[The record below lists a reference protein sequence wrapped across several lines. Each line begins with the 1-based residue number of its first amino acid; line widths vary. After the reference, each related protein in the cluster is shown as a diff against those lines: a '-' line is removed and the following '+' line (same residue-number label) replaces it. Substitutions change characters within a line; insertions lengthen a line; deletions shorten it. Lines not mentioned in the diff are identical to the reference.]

1 MIRLPPLPTIQEII
15 RIYGLSARK
24 KLSQNFLLDLNLTRK
39 IIKTAGNLK
48 DCCVVEVGP
57 GPGGLTRSI
66 LNTEVEK
73 LIVIEK
79 DGRFVPSLEIL
90 SDASHGRM
98 KIIQGDIL
106 GFDMSDVVPPEY
118 TCQWQ
123 DNTPN
128 IHVIGNLPFSVSTP
142 LIIRWLNSISTQS
155 NLWSRGR
162 AAMTL
167 TFQKEVAE
175 RIIAPPRSE
184 YRCRLSVMCQYLCN
198 VSLKFSIPGK
208 AFVPPPKVDVGV
220 VKFVPRREPLI
231 RQSFALVERMNRHL
245 FHHPNKFCFKSLG
258 TLFPPDREDL
268 IWTMVELSGVDAQI
282 RPFELT
288 NEQVGQLC
296 NAYATII
303 GQEPDILTYE
313 FRSQKSAKERR
324 QKVTKVL
331 ALEQRLLSSSFPNE
345 NIDSEKDQR

>member
-39 IIKTAGNLK
+39 IVKSSGNLTN
-48 DCCVVEVGP
+48 CCVVEVGP

-66 LNTEVEK
+66 LRTGAKKVF
-73 LIVIEK
+73 VIEK
-79 DGRFVPSLEIL
+79 DSRFIPSLKLLQEASENRLEIF
-90 SDASHGRM
+90 
-98 KIIQGDIL
+98 IGDIL
-106 GFDMSDVVPPEY
+106 SFNMEDVVEEEY
-118 TCQWQ
+118 GRPWHE
-123 DNTPN
+123 DTPD

-142 LIIRWLNSISTQS
+142 LIIRWLDSISKQS
-155 NLWSRGR
+155 NVWKYGR
-162 AAMTL
+162 APMTL

-175 RIIAPPRSE
+175 RIIAPPQSE

-198 VSLKFSIPGK
+198 VSLKFSIPGR

-231 RQSFALVERMNRHL
+231 KQSFLLVERINRHL
-245 FHHPNKFCFKSLG
+245 FHHPNKYCVKSLG

-268 IWTMVELSGVDAQI
+268 VWTMLELSEIKSNV

-296 NAYATII
+296 DAYATVIAR
-303 GQEPDILTYE
+303 EPDILTYE
-313 FRSQKSAKERR
+313 FRSKKSAKERR
-324 QKVTKVL
+324 QKVTRIL
-331 ALEQRLLSSSFPNE
+331 ALEQKFLSGFDE
-345 NIDSEKDQR
+345 DDHAMRDQR